1 MKKNYIVFL
10 ISFLALLIQPLFQ
23 ALFSQQLVSATSAT
37 YRVFFRDKGNEEF
50 RPGSALYAKTQAI
63 HSPESL
69 KRRAKSL
76 PADRVLTIQDAP
88 LFEPYLDS
96 LRRTGA
102 NILLRLRWQNYTLV
116 TCSSLQ
122 IEQIRRFSFVRAV
135 QPATARLFPQ
145 KRTVGETAQKK
156 VSQTSSQAAVTGS
169 AALQMIKQYS
179 SQAYALQETNCGTL
193 LYSDSRRQNQSIA
206 IPQVHELG
214 VTGKGVRIGV
224 IDAGFR
230 WREQHSLKGA
240 LVLAEYDFI
249 QNDSNTANERKSL
262 LSDLTDQDDHG
273 TKVLSVI
280 AGYHPQ
286 NLVGAAFGATFLL
299 AKTEDLRYERHIE
312 EDNVVAALEWLES
325 RGADIVNASLGYLDF
340 DQPDEPYSY
349 KELDGKT
356 AIISRAINDAAT
368 RGILCVVSAGNS
380 GRKGFRTI
388 NAPGDADGSFTVA
401 ALRADST
408 VVTSFS
414 SRGPRGDGKLK
425 PDIAAQGDS
434 VVVAAPTGREYQ
446 YAAGTSFAA
455 PLIAGGAALILSAFP
470 ELSASAV
477 RQLLT
482 ATASQASNP
491 DSIVGSGIAN
501 VYAALRQA
509 GTIVAPDILSY
520 PLWDMQRVG
529 VSALPR
535 AMSLQATLFVRF
547 RGEQMFSPIEL
558 RPFPPR
564 TLYLADIPWVRFGGN
579 TAECY
584 ATVNDGQ
591 KTRRIPEYG
600 TITLTPRASSIPCGI
615 PAAALPI
622 EKPNTVQEGIVPSPV
637 SNDAGFATLLLST
650 PETSTV
656 EYTVYTS
663 YGSPIAADTVQV
675 SAGISTIP
683 FPVKQ
688 FGRGVYFVQVR
699 YNGNIQMFRFIV
711 N

>member
-1 MKKNYIVFL
+1 MKKNYTVFL
-10 ISFLALLIQPLFQ
+10 ISFLVLLTQPIFHALL
-23 ALFSQQLVSATSAT
+23 SQQLVSATGAT

-50 RPGSALYAKTQAI
+50 RPGSALYGRTQAL
-63 HSPESL
+63 HSPETL

-76 PADRVLTIQDAP
+76 PADRILSIQDAP
-88 LFEPYLDS
+88 VFEPYLDS

-102 NILLRLRWQNYTLV
+102 SILLRLRWQNYTLV
-116 TCSSLQ
+116 TCTSLQ

-145 KRTVGETAQKK
+145 KRTVGETASKK
-156 VSQTSSQAAVTGS
+156 TSQTSSQAAVRGS
-169 AALQMIKQYS
+169 AALQMMAQYNS
-179 SQAYALQETNCGTL
+179 HAHMLQETNCGTL

-214 VTGKGVRIGV
+214 VTGKGVRIG
-224 IDAGFR
+224 IMDAGFR
-230 WREQHSLKGA
+230 WREQNSLKGTS
-240 LVLAEYDFI
+240 VLAEFDFI
-249 QNDSNTANERKSL
+249 QNDSNTANERKLL

-312 EDNVVAALEWLES
+312 EDNVVAALEWLEA

-340 DQPDEPYSY
+340 DQPDESYSY
-349 KELDGKT
+349 SELDGKT
-356 AIISRAINDAAT
+356 AIVSRAINDAAA
-368 RGILCVVSAGNS
+368 RGVFCVVSAGNS

-401 ALRADST
+401 AIRADSAA
-408 VVTSFS
+408 VTTFS

-434 VVVAAPTGREYQ
+434 VVVAAPSGREYQ

-470 ELSASAV
+470 ELSASEL

-482 ATASQASNP
+482 STASRAMRP
-491 DSIVGSGIAN
+491 DSILGFGIAN

-509 GTIVAPDILSY
+509 GTIVAPNILSY
-520 PLWDMQRVG
+520 PLWDAQRVG
-529 VSALPR
+529 ISALPR

-547 RGEQMFSPIEL
+547 RGEQQFSPLEL
-558 RPFPPR
+558 RPFPPQS
-564 TLYLADIPWVRFGGN
+564 LYLADIAWTRFAGYS
-579 TAECY
+579 AECY
-584 ATVNDGQ
+584 AIVNDGQ
-591 KTRRIPEYG
+591 KTRRIPENG

-615 PAAALPI
+615 PANALPI
-622 EKPNTVQEGIVPSPV
+622 EKPNIVQEGIVPSPV

-650 PETSTV
+650 PETSSLD
-656 EYTVYTS
+656 YTVYTS
-663 YGSPIAADTVQV
+663 YGSPIAADTVEV

-688 FGRGVYFVQVR
+688 YGRGVYFVQVR
-699 YNGNIQMFRFIV
+699 YNGKIQVFRFIV